1 MNNEL
6 YLWVWLLGLITTI
19 ACVGVVFWLSGRSK

>member
-6 YLWVWLLGLITTI
+6 YLWVWLLGLIATI
-19 ACVGVVFWLSGRSK
+19 ACVGVVFWLSSRFK

>member
-6 YLWVWLLGLITTI
+6 YLWLWLLGLITTI
-19 ACVGVVFWLSGRSK
+19 ACVGVVLWYAGRG